1 MNYLNEFSLCEG
13 RTILT
18 APVEVVDAIN
28 SLAALSGTV
37 SVDITR
43 IPETINIV
51 ADTVKQPLWKDRGFL
66 AALLTC
72 IGAIGGS
79 LYMGWKTMQA
89 TRESNQNQERLARL
103 KFEQDTEFKRLEI
116 RERLASVISEV
127 SQMALTFE
135 IDFETCIS
143 MGYPN
148 FPLNEGDPYNIR
160 ELRLQSIQRCLDSF
174 AHLSLSYHKLLETL
188 NSLALYVS
196 TDDIATRR
204 ICDIFNW
211 YVDKIKKLSSR
222 EESIYVYFRSNDDN
236 KEPQHLELCT
246 LTQEVL
252 KKLREDEIK
261 VIVPTAQTTSKNM
274 NKNHCP

>member
-1 MNYLNEFSLCEG
+1 MPVS
-13 RTILT
+13 
-18 APVEVVDAIN
+18 VEVIDAIN
-28 SLAALSGTV
+28 TISELSGGV
-37 SVDITR
+37 SVDITQL
-43 IPETINIV
+43 PETINVIT
-51 ADTVKQPLWKDRGFL
+51 DTVKQPLLQDRGFL

-148 FPLNEGDPYNIR
+148 FPLIEGNQYNIK
-160 ELRLQSIQRCLDSF
+160 ELRLQSVQRCLDSF

-196 TDDIATRR
+196 TDDIATQR
-204 ICDIFNW
+204 IREIFNR
-211 YVDKIKKLSSR
+211 YKDKTQQLSSEKER
-222 EESIYVYFRSNDDN
+222 IQVYLCTWSKDD
-236 KEPQHLELCT
+236 KKPQHLELHN
-246 LTQEVL
+246 LTQET
-252 KKLREDEIK
+252 LRRLRDDEIK
-261 VIVPTAQTTSKNM
+261 VIVPIAKTTSK
-274 NKNHCP
+274 KHE